1 MKGRRCLTVATE
13 VEEISLTYGRD
24 FSRAIA
30 ILNKFC
36 CHAEDGG
43 KRKLAKVQTVDGLG

>member
-1 MKGRRCLTVATE
+1 MKGRRYLTVATD

-24 FSRAIA
+24 FTRVVA

-36 CHAEDGG
+36 CHAEDVG
-43 KRKLAKVQTVDGLG
+43 KRKLSKE